1 MLLCCSGRG
10 GKREEPSMR
19 LSVISLTDCRRRGD
33 NEEEEPVGV
42 LRVQTVAAHNTSQL
56 KSAHDSD
63 QARSRGV
70 SWRIWLGQ
78 DKGRSTWRA

>member
-10 GKREEPSMR
+10 GEREEPSMW
-19 LSVISLTDCRRRGD
+19 LSVFSLTDCRRRGD
-33 NEEEEPVGV
+33 DEEELVGV
-42 LRVQTVAAHNTSQL
+42 FRVQTAAAHNTSQS

-70 SWRIWLGQ
+70 SLRIWLGQ
-78 DKGRSTWRA
+78 DKGSLTWRA